1 MKRIRELDGLRA
13 LAIFAV
19 MLTHFRPTY
28 SSRFNFMAL
37 GWSGVDLFFAIS
49 GFLITSILIDLRG
62 KEHPYKTFYW
72 RRALRIFPPYYAA
85 LGAILLL
92 AVIHGETV
100 TRNEMIAA
108 WVFVSSIARGYS
120 IPLIVH
126 RIFLHASFITTP
138 QTIIQY
144 DLDEFRYAIGIFWSL
159 SAEELFYLLWAPIIL
174 RGSRRT
180 ILSCSIA
187 PIFLSPVLRG
197 LTHTSGYSEAFSFPC
212 RFDALAA
219 GGCLALLML
228 AVKRGHLSAR
238 LLDRG
243 LLTTLP
249 ISLIALILLSWH
261 SGAFRGIEI
270 RSTTV
275 FSVLGYTLLAILC
288 TSVVGVCAR
297 WAGSTWMTALRL
309 KPITYVGTIS
319 YMVYL
324 IHIPVYVAIGIV
336 LGRNSH
342 HQIEQAIL
350 GVLCTIAIAGLSW
363 KYVESPILTLKTRQI
378 QIVSAL
384 AVPVAPAGN

>member
-13 LAIFAV
+13 FAIFAV

-126 RIFLHASFITTP
+126 RIFLHARFITTP

-144 DLDEFRYAIGIFWSL
+144 NLDEFRYAIGIFWSL

-180 ILSCSIA
+180 ILLCSIA
-187 PIFLSPVLRG
+187 PIFLWPG
-197 LTHTSGYSEAFSFPC
+197 
-212 RFDALAA
+212 AA
-219 GGCLALLML
+219 WLNS
-228 AVKRGHLSAR
+228 HFW
-238 LLDRG
+238 
-243 LLTTLP
+243 
-249 ISLIALILLSWH
+249 I
-261 SGAFRGIEI
+261 FRGIQLSVPFRLPCGRWMPSLI
-270 RSTTV
+270 DVGCKAGTFGRATLRSAHC
-275 FSVLGYTLLAILC
+275 S
-288 TSVVGVCAR
+288 
-297 WAGSTWMTALRL
+297 LRF
-309 KPITYVGTIS
+309 
-319 YMVYL
+319 
-324 IHIPVYVAIGIV
+324 
-336 LGRNSH
+336 R
-342 HQIEQAIL
+342 
-350 GVLCTIAIAGLSW
+350 
-363 KYVESPILTLKTRQI
+363 SPCL
-378 QIVSAL
+378 
-384 AVPVAPAGN
+384 P